1 MPLYPQNATSQ
12 GVCSNSLL
20 FCCFHFRLT
29 FESIKELGGASYS
42 LIMFFQYHD
51 LPKNIIFDH
60 GLYMFFQYHDL
71 PKNIIFDHGL

>member
-1 MPLYPQNATSQ
+1 MISYLSFLLVPSWSSNMPLYPQNATSQ

-60 GLYMFFQYHDL
+60 GL
-71 PKNIIFDHGL
+71 